1 MSLLLSFFLASV
13 PAARAFCGYYVG
25 SAGTALENH
34 ASQVVIARDG
44 NHTTL
49 TIAQDVTTDT
59 TNFVMIVPVPELMGE
74 GDVRELSTSPFAA
87 VDAYS
92 APRLVAYPCDSYAQV
107 VIPPPGPALWTAL
120 ACESNDMAM
129 KDSGGGGEDAESLEA
144 SATVAANFVT
154 GVYEIVILDA
164 QQAGGIL
171 NWLEDEGLAI
181 DARAGRLIQQYLDAG
196 SLFFVAR
203 VALPEAGSVWLPPL
217 QMEYDAEVFGIPI
230 RLGTLNAVDQQELLL
245 YTITSE
251 RAGGTGI
258 SNYREVNVE
267 DECLW
272 KEHGGTFG
280 DFYETMLQDA
290 FDSGAAWV
298 REYEWSAGKCD
309 PCTTEPLTS
318 NTLRDLGW
326 DGGSSYVLTRMRMRY
341 EPTAVDSDLVL
352 YSRGYDTSEQMRYVI
367 YEDGL
372 THEYPVCRDGWQ
384 RVTGAECYD
393 DYYDGY
399 YDDGPSYSC
408 CGPSLA
414 VLLGAPIGLLIRA
427 RRRK

>member
-1 MSLLLSFFLASV
+1 MSLLLSLLLASV
-13 PAARAFCGYYVG
+13 PGARAFCGYYVG
-25 SAGTALENH
+25 SAGTALQNH

-44 NHTTL
+44 NQTTL

-59 TNFVMIVPVPELMGE
+59 TNFVMIVPVPTLMGE
-74 GDVRELSTSPFAA
+74 GDVSELSTSPFAA
-87 VDAYS
+87 IDAYS

-107 VIPPPGPALWTAL
+107 IVPPPGPALWTAL
-120 ACESNDMAM
+120 ACSGADTANKAVG
-129 KDSGGGGEDAESLEA
+129 DSGGGDAESLEA
-144 SATVAANFVT
+144 TATVAANFVT

-164 QQAGGIL
+164 EQAGGIL

-181 DARAGRLIQQYLDAG
+181 DVRAGRLIQEYLDAG

-217 QMEYDAEVFGIPI
+217 QMKYESAAFGIPI
-230 RLGTLNAVDQQELLL
+230 RLGTLNAVDEQELLL

-258 SNYREVNVE
+258 ANYREVNVE

-272 KEHGGTFG
+272 QEHGGNFG
-280 DFYETMLQDA
+280 DFYQSMLDDA

-309 PCTTEPLTS
+309 PCTTEPLS
-318 NTLRDLGW
+318 NSTLRELGW
-326 DGGSSYVLTRMRMRY
+326 QDGSNYVLTRMRMRY
-341 EPTAVDSDLVL
+341 EPTAIDTDIVL
-352 YSRGYDTSEQMRYVI
+352 YSRGYDTSEQMRYVT
-367 YEDGL
+367 YDDGL
-372 THEYPVCRDGWQ
+372 THDYPVCRQGWQ
-384 RVTGAECYD
+384 RVEGAECYD
-393 DYYDGY
+393 YAY

-427 RRRK
+427 RRRT